1 VTKRKLKNFSAGLMI
16 GLLAWLPSLTYA
28 IGLGQL
34 KVNSALDEPLNGEIP
49 FTSLNSAERRK
60 LDVRLASRSD
70 FAAAGIDRANSLR
83 ALKFTVAKR
92 VDGRY
97 FLQIRTDEPFREPF
111 LHVLIHLQWAG
122 GRLIREYTAL
132 IDPPYLA
139 TGKPASIDAPRTA
152 AVSESV
158 ETPVETQVAQ
168 AQPEPVFIPETK
180 EPEPAPP
187 IEPIVSPQD
196 SQAAKTEFA
205 AESAPEPLP
214 LEIGT
219 GPLPDLESGNE
230 VILEPETGTEGT
242 PAIGKSEQ
250 FGPGGDSSDPKISA
264 SGWPEDE
271 IAPEQPIV
279 EELKDDQQIRPVEN
293 ELALEPELGLEPG
306 FDSEPGNADTV
317 AGGDGLFGPTGSGE
331 DLLSGDYKVV
341 RGDTLWQIAKQA
353 RPDESVSIE
362 QVAMA
367 IFRNNQ
373 RAFFDDNVNNLKAGK
388 ILTIPETGQISTA
401 GPAAARKEFL
411 AQYSVWQEYKLR
423 MAGAQNTLQM
433 DEDLGISME
442 AGGADES
449 AGSGGDS
456 AQALLGS
463 GKTDELTPI
472 TTEEET
478 ASIITNDTEQAP
490 AGKTETAGAGK
501 TDSKTTATGKEA
513 SDITPKPSEGMPAED
528 LLKIVR
534 SKQDKETTQQDKAVP
549 DSESR
554 DQQSASE
561 KAALADKVATL
572 EESLSS
578 ADLANADAEKRA
590 GSVSEQLDTQKRL
603 IELENQNLAQ
613 GQPGQEVQP
622 DDSAGA
628 GSTDASQGQA
638 KPVTPTVPSPP
649 QKGFLE
655 EIIEMVS
662 GSSLL
667 PIVGG
672 VLAVFALVAGLMIV
686 RRRRSANIEFEESI
700 LNSQIDSEGTLSM
713 DSGEQSESGDTSFLS
728 DFSQGGMGN
737 VSTDEVDPVA
747 EAEVYLAYGRDEQAE
762 EILKDAI
769 IKEPARHELREKLLE
784 VYSQRNDTSA
794 FETVAEELYA
804 ALEGRG
810 GDLWDRVAAMGAK
823 LNPSNPMFGGEGAA
837 GMANTSD
844 TVPPG
849 GMDTGETTHVGL
861 DDSGAFDSPTE
872 MTDGDVFSDTSP
884 DETIKGDAMDF
895 SMDGSLDIG
904 VDDTAPATES
914 PATDDAG
921 DMDFSL
927 SMGEDAA
934 TTPADD
940 ESSSLDFNMSDTT
953 EDADDGAGLDLN
965 MGETATADDDSS
977 SLDFSMGDS
986 TSTDDDSSSLDFGL
1000 DDSTASEESAGDE
1013 NIQWDVDTADGSGD
1027 SELASE
1033 SADDSGLAF
1042 ETDTSEADSSGD
1054 SSLDMMESEDSE
1066 VAVAEGGGEQE
1077 QWDETAT
1084 KLDLARAYID
1094 MGDAEGA
1101 RSILDEVLAEGN
1113 DDQKKQAADLMSQIA

>member
-1 VTKRKLKNFSAGLMI
+1 MTKRNFKKISAGLMI
-16 GLLAWLPSLTYA
+16 GLLAWLPSFTYA

-83 ALKFTVAKR
+83 ALKFSVAKR

-132 IDPPYLA
+132 IDPPYLV
-139 TGKPASIDAPRTA
+139 TGKPVSIDTPRTA
-152 AVSESV
+152 VVSEPAAV
-158 ETPVETQVAQ
+158 PVVTPAETQVAQ
-168 AQPEPVFIPETK
+168 AQPEPVFIPDKK

-187 IEPIVSPQD
+187 VEPAASPKD
-196 SQAAKTEFA
+196 SQATT
-205 AESAPEPLP
+205 AEAAPEPLP
-214 LEIGT
+214 FDAGT
-219 GPLPDLESGNE
+219 EPLPDLDSGNKGAS
-230 VILEPETGTEGT
+230 EPEITTGD
-242 PAIGKSEQ
+242 ALAVDKSEQ
-250 FGPGGDSSDPKISA
+250 FGPGADSADSRIAA

-279 EELKDDQQIRPVEN
+279 EELRDERPIKPADS
-293 ELALEPELGLEPG
+293 ELTLEPELGLEPG
-306 FDSEPGNADTV
+306 QADTV
-317 AGGDGLFGPTGSGE
+317 AGGDALFGPTDSGE
-331 DLLSGDYKVV
+331 ELLSGDYKVV

-388 ILTIPETGQISTA
+388 ILALPEPGQISTT
-401 GPAAARKEFL
+401 GPAVARKEFL

-423 MAGAQNTLQM
+423 IAAAENTLQM
-433 DEDLGISME
+433 DEDAGISME
-442 AGGADES
+442 TGGLGES
-449 AGSGGDS
+449 AESGSESSQAILGG
-456 AQALLGS
+456 QP
-463 GKTDELTPI
+463 DELTPV
-472 TTEEET
+472 TPAEET
-478 ASIITNDTEQAP
+478 AAVITDDSKQAQGEK
-490 AGKTETAGAGK
+490 AEAIGTGK
-501 TDSKTTATGKEA
+501 TDSKTTVAEKEA
-513 SDITPKPSEGMPAED
+513 SDITPKATEGMPAED

-534 SKQDKETTQQDKAVP
+534 SKQDEETTQQDKAVP

-554 DQQSASE
+554 DQQTANE

-578 ADLANADAEKRA
+578 TDLATAEAEKRA

-613 GQPGQEVQP
+613 GQPGQEVKP
-622 DDSAGA
+622 DENAGA
-628 GSTDASQGQA
+628 GSTAAPQGQA
-638 KPVTPTVPSPP
+638 KPVTPTVPAPP
-649 QKGFLE
+649 QRGFLE
-655 EIIEMVS
+655 EMMEMVS

-672 VLAVFALVAGLMIV
+672 ILAVFALVAGLMIV

-769 IKEPARHELREKLLE
+769 VKEPARHELREKLLE
-784 VYSQRNDTSA
+784 VYSQRSDTSA

-823 LNPSNPMFGGEGAA
+823 LNPDNPMFGGEGA

-849 GMDTGETTHVGL
+849 SLDSAETTHVGL

-872 MTDGDVFSDTSP
+872 MTDGDVFSEISA
-884 DETIKGDAMDF
+884 DETIKANAMDF

-904 VDDTAPATES
+904 ADDTAPATES
-914 PATDDAG
+914 PVTEDAG

-934 TTPADD
+934 TASTDD
-940 ESSSLDFNMSDTT
+940 SSSLDFNMS
-953 EDADDGAGLDLN
+953 EDAKEGVGDDGGLDLS
-965 MGETATADDDSS
+965 MGDTATTDDSGS
-977 SLDFSMGDS
+977 SLDFNMGDA
-986 TSTDDDSSSLDFGL
+986 TEDAGGDSGLDFGL
-1000 DDSTASEESAGDE
+1000 DDSSATEAGAGDE

-1042 ETDTSEADSSGD
+1042 ETDTSEADLSGD
-1054 SSLDMMESEDSE
+1054 SSLDMMESEDSD
-1066 VAVAEGGGEQE
+1066 VAVVEGGGEQE

-1113 DDQKKQAADLMSQIA
+1113 EDQKKQAADLASQIA